1 MTTPINVL
9 IVEDNPLEAGLM
21 IIELKRA
28 GFEPKWHRVDSEGE
42 YLERLNGDLDLVL
55 SDFRMP
61 RFSGF
66 RALELLRERGF
77 DVPFIL
83 VSGAIGED
91 TAVAAMKMGAAD
103 YLLKDRLARLGSA
116 VTQALTQC
124 RLRAENGRTE
134 IALRNSEKRF
144 RALFEQAAV
153 GVAQAE
159 VATGRLVQVNRRF
172 CEIAG
177 YSQGEL
183 ERLMFSAITRPQD
196 AKGGAETARLLVTG
210 FIREHT
216 REERYIRKDGSE
228 VPVSVTISAMW
239 APGEA
244 PDYFIAVVQDISERK
259 RMEELLIQAQKMEAI
274 GTLAG
279 GIAHDFNNILTAIA
293 GYTELARMTLSGNP
307 EVQAHLGSVL
317 QASRRATDM
326 VQKILTFGRQ
336 NAQERRPI
344 SLLPVVAEVMEL
356 LRVTIPSN
364 IEFETAFEKDAPTVL
379 ADATQVHQVL
389 MNLGT
394 NSCHAMQGR
403 TGRLRVSIGR
413 YVADAAR
420 LAAER
425 RFRPGTYARITVED
439 TGCGMDRQ
447 TLTRIF
453 EPFFTT
459 KPTGEGSGL
468 GLAVVH
474 GIMDNHGGV
483 VTVLS
488 RPGEGTVFELYFPAY
503 ESLSFQSEAS
513 EESVPRG
520 SGARVLVVDD
530 EVAIADLIQ
539 QILSL
544 LGYAVETATRPAEA
558 LAMVRADPLRY
569 ALVLTDQTMPGM
581 NGLLL
586 ASLIRKIRPEL
597 PVVMMTGYN
606 ETLLVDGIK
615 AAGIRHLLLKPIS
628 IAALGT
634 TVRAV
639 LLDPSGEGI
648 QAAPEL
654 ADFA

>member
-1 MTTPINVL
+1 MATPLKVL
-9 IVEDNPLEAGLM
+9 VVEDNPVEADLV
-21 IIELKRA
+21 IVELQRA
-28 GFEPKWHRVDSEGE
+28 GFEPQWHRVDSEAE

-61 RFSGF
+61 QFSGF
-66 RALELLRERGF
+66 RALELLRERGL

-83 VSGAIGED
+83 ISGAIGED
-91 TAVAAMKMGAAD
+91 TAVAAMKKGAAD

-116 VTQALTQC
+116 VTQALAQR
-124 RLRAENGRTE
+124 RLLAENCQAE
-134 IALRNSEKRF
+134 AALRHSEKRF

-159 VATGRLVQVNRRF
+159 VATGRFVQVNQRF

-177 YSQGEL
+177 HSQDEL
-183 ERLMFSAITRPQD
+183 DRRTFSSITRPQD
-196 AKGGAETARLLVTG
+196 LKGAAETARLLVAGT
-210 FIREHT
+210 IREHT
-216 REERYIRKDGSE
+216 REERYVRKDGSQ
-228 VPVSVTISAMW
+228 VSVSVTISAMW

-293 GYTELARMTLSGNP
+293 GYTELARMILRGNP
-307 EVQAHLGSVL
+307 EVQEHLGSVL
-317 QASRRATDM
+317 QASRRASDM

-336 NAQERRPI
+336 NTQERRPI

-356 LRVTIPSN
+356 LRVTIPTD
-364 IEFETAFEKDAPTVL
+364 IEFETSFELDTPNVL

-394 NSCHAMQGR
+394 NAWHAMQGR
-403 TGRLRVSIGR
+403 TGRLRVSLGR

-420 LAAER
+420 VAAER
-425 RFRPGTYARITVED
+425 RLRPGTYARLTVED

-447 TLTRIF
+447 ILTRIF

-459 KPTGEGSGL
+459 KPPGEGTGL

-483 VTVLS
+483 VTVAS
-488 RPGEGTVFELYFPAY
+488 RPDEGTAFELYFPAY
-503 ESLSFQSEAS
+503 ACSVFQPEVD
-513 EESVPRG
+513 EGSVPRG
-520 SGARVLVVDD
+520 RGAKVLVVDD
-530 EVAIADLIQ
+530 EVVIADLIQ
-539 QILSL
+539 QTLAL

-558 LAMVRADPLRY
+558 LAMVRADPQRY
-569 ALVLTDQTMPGM
+569 ALVLTDQNMPGM

-586 ASLIRKIRPEL
+586 ASLIRKIRPAL

-606 ETLLVDGIK
+606 EALLVDGIK

-628 IAALGT
+628 IVALGNA
-634 TVRAV
+634 VHKV
-639 LLDPSGEGI
+639 LLEGSGDGI
-648 QAAPEL
+648 QAAHEL
-654 ADFA
+654 SDVA